1 MTQDNPISPMIFN
14 IVLDEFVKMLL
25 EVVCS
30 PQEAQHSMG
39 SVAGE
44 RNLVFYADDRT
55 IVWREHEWVLN
66 ALVVTV
72 DILFR
77 MGLESNLKKTMAMVC
92 TPRFIWVKS
101 GLRAYK

>member
-39 SVAGE
+39 LLRG
-44 RNLVFYADDRT
+44 YG
-55 IVWREHEWVLN
+55 
-66 ALVVTV
+66 
-72 DILFR
+72 
-77 MGLESNLKKTMAMVC
+77 MGLNLALLLKNY
-92 TPRFIWVKS
+92 W
-101 GLRAYK
+101 